1 MKNMKKTMA
10 FLGVAIIASTG
21 AVTLTACDDKE
32 KEAATVMNLSLNPEV
47 EFVLDENNVVLSA
60 NALNEEGNLVL
71 SAGAFVGKSASAAA
85 ELFVDISEETG
96 FIVKGNASL
105 GDNKIEVSIS
115 GDTATATKLFN
126 DVKTSISDKFAAWKL
141 QAEVILDDRISTE
154 DLQELVAECAPYLTA
169 AEVRALEYME
179 LVEVIYESRKE
190 TVDFYSQ
197 ELKNAYYEAKA
208 FAYEKAELET
218 LKGKVSG
225 VFSAAMDAAYS
236 LYSSAVTEIENQRY
250 TYLVSEESNYQKALK
265 EFRTAKTEYLQFRSQ
280 VAEME
285 QNSVTEKVM
294 EMLLNYE
301 KVVDAKESI
310 LEGYGKAANDAL
322 DKLKTNVQTTYD
334 SVMGVLETASVKA
347 SEHLDEISKKQKK
360 AQEAFFTNFETQY
373 AQAIA
378 DAKKAWADMKTELQR
393 STVMPIEGKVSAN

>member
-1 MKNMKKTMA
+1 
-10 FLGVAIIASTG
+10 
-21 AVTLTACDDKE
+21 
-32 KEAATVMNLSLNPEV
+32 
-47 EFVLDENNVVLSA
+47 
-60 NALNEEGNLVL
+60 
-71 SAGAFVGKSASAAA
+71 
-85 ELFVDISEETG
+85 
-96 FIVKGNASL
+96 
-105 GDNKIEVSIS
+105 
-115 GDTATATKLFN
+115 
-126 DVKTSISDKFAAWKL
+126 
-141 QAEVILDDRISTE
+141 
-154 DLQELVAECAPYLTA
+154 
-169 AEVRALEYME
+169 ME

-334 SVMGVLETASVKA
+334 SVMCVLETASVKA

-378 DAKKAWADMKTELQR
+378 DAKKAWADMKTELQQ
-393 STVMPIEGKVSAN
+393 STVMPIEGKASAN